1 MLPQALL
8 SLCTLYLE
16 PMGLVDL
23 FMRGMLITSLLE
35 NNGTLQQPRAAG
47 GIGSD
52 HARMVGRMLKR
63 NWCPSVAK
71 EHADLFLGGKPGIT
85 TVVEADNTGYD
96 VPYIYVYMYMNI
108 YIYII

>member
-63 NWCPSVAK
+63 TLYLEPMGLV
-71 EHADLFLGGKPGIT
+71 DLF
-85 TVVEADNTGYD
+85 
-96 VPYIYVYMYMNI
+96 MR
-108 YIYII
+108 